1 LSSTT
6 SEQFPTNIYLFQ
18 EKSTL
23 KIGDQE
29 YETSI
34 SYNLFVENEQ
44 EEEDFEVSIERT
56 NFKVNE
62 KKIDTK
68 FLTIANQ
75 YMEALFP
82 LHCVVE
88 NFRLKIVNL
97 AEIQRRIKK
106 KDDQLEAKYGGDG
119 LINIQNQFKKATDTV
134 EKISDFVKQL
144 PFMKIL
150 NFGMQKFEKNQNY
163 FIKWNILAIGYS
175 KWKGEMI
182 YSKDVNKLIYE
193 PKIDNAQEMM
203 NEIIQYIH
211 KNDHDVDFEEENIGL
226 FADFKLNIDYT
237 GETGRMKKADTE
249 ICIEVEN
256 KFFYEQKITLS
267 NK

>member
-1 LSSTT
+1 MKDLLKY
-6 SEQFPTNIYLFQ
+6 FPTNTYHLE
-18 EKSTL
+18 EKSIL

-29 YETSI
+29 YETNI

-44 EEEDFEVSIERT
+44 EKEDFEVSIERT

-68 FLTIANQ
+68 FLSIANH

-97 AEIQRRIKK
+97 TEIQRRIKK

-134 EKISDFVKQL
+134 EKLSDFVKQL

-150 NFGMQKFEKNQNY
+150 NFGMQKFEKKQDY
-163 FIKWNILAIGYS
+163 FIKWNILAIGNS
-175 KWKGEMI
+175 EWKGAMI
-182 YSKDVNKLIYE
+182 YSRNNNTLNFE
-193 PKIDNAQEMM
+193 PKIDNAQEIMD
-203 NEIIQYIH
+203 EIIRHVH
-211 KNDHDVDFEEENIGL
+211 KNEYQGDVEEENVGL
-226 FADFKLNIDYT
+226 FADFKLEIKYT
-237 GETGRMKKADTE
+237 GSAWSVISKKSSLAL
-249 ICIEVEN
+249 I
-256 KFFYEQKITLS
+256 IT
-267 NK
+267 

>member
-1 LSSTT
+1 MKDLLKY
-6 SEQFPTNIYLFQ
+6 FPTNTYHLE
-18 EKSTL
+18 EKSIL

-29 YETSI
+29 YETNI

-97 AEIQRRIKK
+97 TEIQRRIKK
-106 KDDQLEAKYGGDG
+106 KDDQLQAEYGGDG

-134 EKISDFVKQL
+134 EKLSEFLKQL

-150 NFGMQKFEKNQNY
+150 NFGMQKFEKKQDY
-163 FIKWNILAIGYS
+163 FIKWNILAIGNS
-175 KWKGEMI
+175 EWKGAMI
-182 YSKDVNKLIYE
+182 YSKNNNTLNFE
-193 PKIDNAQEMM
+193 PKINNAQEMM
-203 NEIIQYIH
+203 DEIIRNVH
-211 KNDHDVDFEEENIGL
+211 KNEYQVDFEEENVGL
-226 FADFKLNIDYT
+226 FADFKQEIKYT
-237 GETGRMKKADTE
+237 GETGRMQKAETE
-249 ICIEVEN
+249 ICIEIEN
-256 KFFYEQKITLS
+256 KFFYRQKITLQ